1 MLSICTKYARFY
13 FFLSLKV
20 TFGTKYDDTIYYLFP
35 FYNRIFPQ
43 LSRLLVVDAD
53 TEFHMDPADLTDHF
67 DLFGTGAVT
76 AWAMHLLSAL
86 YKLMPGC
93 FLQ

>member
-1 MLSICTKYARFY
+1 M
-13 FFLSLKV
+13 

-35 FYNRIFPQ
+35 FYSRIFPQ

-67 DLFGTGAVT
+67 DLFGTGVLT
-76 AWAMHLLSAL
+76 FIS
-86 YKLMPGC
+86 
-93 FLQ
+93 